1 MEYEMKKALRYLLQI
16 SSLLM
21 VLSTCVLGQGAVKQ
35 NLQAKTAPSADVS
48 DRGRNSA
55 VVEHLGDSYIIGKGD
70 LLAINVWN
78 EPELQQ
84 SIPVRP
90 DGRISLPLIGGMQ
103 AAGLT
108 PLQLQESIAAKL
120 DAYINHP
127 TVSVIVKEINSQ
139 NFNILGRVM
148 KPGSYPLSTSMTVLD
163 GIAAAGGFQD
173 FAKKKS
179 IYVLRTKPGG
189 GEVRLSF
196 NYKDVIKGK
205 HMEQN
210 ITLEPHDTIIVP

>member
-1 MEYEMKKALRYLLQI
+1 MKKALRYLLQI
-16 SSLLM
+16 GSLLM
-21 VLSTCVLGQGAVKQ
+21 VLSTCVLGQGAAEQ
-35 NLQAKTAPSADVS
+35 NLHAKTTPSTNVS
-48 DRGRNSA
+48 DTGRGSA
-55 VVEHLGDSYIIGKGD
+55 VVEHSGDSYIIGKGD

-90 DGRISLPLIGGMQ
+90 DGKISLPLIGGMQ

-179 IYVLRTKPGG
+179 IYVLRMKPGG

-196 NYKDVIKGK
+196 NYKDVIQGK